1 MKRKVAN
8 FILTIIT
15 MGLLLAGCAGEE
27 MSPTEEI
34 RQTTEGSVTTGEQ
47 NSEDGDTGGQASE
60 DGATVASGVQTG
72 EKQST
77 EAAEEPYI
85 VSFEATTVEGEEITS
100 EIFADSKLTMLNVW
114 ATYCNPCLKEMPD
127 LGEIAATYDT
137 AEFQMIGI
145 VSDVA
150 EGAAEEDIEYVK
162 DLIVQTKATY
172 PHIILSESLYINLV
186 GAVEAVPTTFFVNS
200 KGELLGYT
208 VGAQSKE
215 AWEELISQILA
226 E

>member
-1 MKRKVAN
+1 MKRKAAN
-8 FILTIIT
+8 FILTIFT
-15 MGLLLAGCAGEE
+15 MGLLAGCAGEK
-27 MSPTEEI
+27 MSPMEEA
-34 RQTTEGSVTTGEQ
+34 RQTTEGTVTTGEQ
-47 NSEDGDTGGQASE
+47 NSEDGDTGGQVQK
-60 DGATVASGVQTG
+60 DGTTVAPGAQTG
-72 EKQST
+72 EKQSA
-77 EAAEEPYI
+77 EAAEEPYV

-114 ATYCNPCLKEMPD
+114 ATYCNPCLQEMPD
-127 LGEIAATYDT
+127 LGEIAAAYDM

-162 DLIVQTKATY
+162 DLIAQTNATY
-172 PHIILSESLYINLV
+172 PNIILSESLYRNLV

-208 VGAQSKE
+208 VGTQSKE
-215 AWEELISQILA
+215 AWEELINQILA